1 MIKYF
6 QSALKLIIKMSKK
19 SKKEM
24 ARQVVVTSYLLLPV
38 GDISLSAKVGLS
50 FLTACF
56 NSKTLSYVFLLVSY
70 ILSSNLFKVY
80 PCCITISFRF

>member
-1 MIKYF
+1 
-6 QSALKLIIKMSKK
+6 MSKK

-56 NSKTLSYVFLLVSY
+56 NSNTLS
-70 ILSSNLFKVY
+70 
-80 PCCITISFRF
+80 

>member
-1 MIKYF
+1 M
-6 QSALKLIIKMSKK
+6 KMSRK

-38 GDISLSAKVGLS
+38 GDISLSANVGLS

-56 NSKTLSYVFLLVSY
+56 NSKTLS
-70 ILSSNLFKVY
+70 
-80 PCCITISFRF
+80 